1 MKAPLLRP
9 HVQPVAGRLALF
21 LIGLILIASPP
32 LGADEP
38 NPGKVVLEAKGYVVP
53 ASQVTVSPSVSGH
66 VVELLIEEGKRV
78 KKGDVLARLDPTAY
92 DAALGV
98 ARAKLNLA
106 EAALAKA
113 TQGPD
118 KANASIARANVEVAQ
133 ARLTVAKLGLNG
145 TIIIAPIDGTI
156 LLKRA
161 ELGTLINPKAYQA
174 TGSLCDMADLRMVD
188 VEVSVAERDIS
199 KIVKG
204 QSCLIRLEAFPDSTY
219 RGQVA
224 RLLPVADRSKGCVG
238 VRVRIEVPEKDEKLR
253 PESGAIVQFLGK

>member
-1 MKAPLLRP
+1 MKAPLLR
-9 HVQPVAGRLALF
+9 HRVQPVAAWLSLF
-21 LIGLILIASPP
+21 LVGLILIASPP

-66 VVELLIEEGKRV
+66 VIDILIEEGKRV
-78 KKGDVLARLDPTAY
+78 KKGDILARLDPTAY

-98 ARAKLNLA
+98 ARAKLNMA

-113 TQGPD
+113 SEGSD
-118 KANASIARANVEVAQ
+118 KGNLSIARANVEVAQ

-199 KIVKG
+199 KITKG
-204 QSCLIRLEAFPDSTY
+204 QPCLIRLEAFPGSTY
-219 RGQVA
+219 RGQVG
-224 RLLPVADRSKGCVG
+224 RLLPVADRAKGCVG
-238 VRVRIEVPEKDEKLR
+238 VRVQIDVPENDEKLR